1 MLLVWSNNSING
13 TSKMHWILG
22 QLIKRE
28 IHSVSREILASSTII
43 SWHPRHWFAHL
54 KRIDFSFNSFF
65 SHFAIVI
72 ANYFFTWNVMK
83 GIWTNEEIVPLSDQF
98 HTNDTSIHFQSLCS
112 LDLCFKSRCHFDHQP
127 KFQFPSEFNQNST
140 ETWVESKLSTYF
152 NFRLNGK
159 LWNFSRNLHL
169 GKSKIHDCFFCLG
182 SPGSLHPKVFHP
194 SPITHLSGIGLS
206 YISGCITVSNYG
218 IQRFGFFCFFF
229 GKKDRHKVQDYRR
242 RTEKLYHCRRFRTK
256 IESML

>member
-1 MLLVWSNNSING
+1 
-13 TSKMHWILG
+13 MHWILG

-28 IHSVSREILASSTII
+28 IHSVSWEILASSTII

-98 HTNDTSIHFQSLCS
+98 HTNDISIHFQSLCS

-140 ETWVESKLSTYF
+140 ETWVESKLSTYIF
-152 NFRLNGK
+152 EFSTKRKVMK
-159 LWNFSRNLHL
+159 LLSQ
-169 GKSKIHDCFFCLG
+169 
-182 SPGSLHPKVFHP
+182 PSL
-194 SPITHLSGIGLS
+194 
-206 YISGCITVSNYG
+206 
-218 IQRFGFFCFFF
+218 R
-229 GKKDRHKVQDYRR
+229 
-242 RTEKLYHCRRFRTK
+242 K
-256 IESML
+256 IEDPWLLLLLGFTGFTSPQSVSPVTDHTFVRNRIILHFWLHNRK

>member
-1 MLLVWSNNSING
+1 MRRL
-13 TSKMHWILG
+13 
-22 QLIKRE
+22 
-28 IHSVSREILASSTII
+28 SRSRISST
-43 SWHPRHWFAHL
+43 RM
-54 KRIDFSFNSFF
+54 
-65 SHFAIVI
+65 
-72 ANYFFTWNVMK
+72 T
-83 GIWTNEEIVPLSDQF
+83 
-98 HTNDTSIHFQSLCS
+98 
-112 LDLCFKSRCHFDHQP
+112 
-127 KFQFPSEFNQNST
+127 FQFIFNHFVHLTYASRADAILITNLNSNFQVNST
-140 ETWVESKLSTYF
+140 KIQQKHELSRNSVHTYL